1 MFKQGHLGVS
11 MLVFGPV
18 GYTLVARGAP
28 VLAAVTGL
36 VMVWF
41 SMLPDIDHRLPILEH
56 RGPTHSLA
64 FAALIGGV
72 GWALGVGIETA
83 LGVGPVAG
91 VRLSTVGF
99 GIGALTVVAH
109 LIGDTLTPA
118 GVPYLWPLTSR
129 TVSLSLVGAGNPIA
143 NSGLFGLGLV
153 VTAGWVAVAL
163 GVI

>member
-18 GYTLVARGAP
+18 GYALVARGAP
-28 VLAAVTGL
+28 ELAAVTGV

-41 SMLPDIDHRLPILEH
+41 SMLPDIDHRLPIVEH
-56 RGPTHSLA
+56 RGPTHSLL

-72 GWALGVGIETA
+72 GWAVGIAIEA
-83 LGVGPVAG
+83 VMGPVVG
-91 VRLSTVGF
+91 VPLSTVGF

-118 GVPYLWPLTSR
+118 GVPYLWPLSGR
-129 TVSLSLVGAGNPIA
+129 TVSLSLVGAGNSLA
-143 NSGLFGLGLV
+143 NAGLFGLGLV

>member
-18 GYTLVARGAP
+18 GYVLVARGAP
-28 VLAAVTGL
+28 ELAAVTGL

-41 SMLPDIDHRLPILEH
+41 SMLPDIDHRLPIIEH
-56 RGPTHSLA
+56 RGPTHSLL
-64 FAALIGGV
+64 FAGLIGGV
-72 GWALGVGIETA
+72 GWTVGLAIETA
-83 LGVGPVAG
+83 VGPVAG
-91 VRLSTVGF
+91 IPLSTVGF
-99 GIGALTVVAH
+99 GIGALTVIAH

-118 GVPYLWPLTSR
+118 GVPYLWPLTGR